1 MISALAQRTGMTKVN
16 ARVALDAVFQIITDT
31 LSAGEKIKLTEL
43 GVFEAR
49 ERAPRVGRNPKANV
63 PVPIPAK
70 RVPFFKPSEGL
81 KAAVE
86 RFNYFL
92 KNQCFGEQFYDYL
105 KDDCP

>member
-43 GVFEAR
+43 GEAR

-86 RFNYFL
+86 RG
-92 KNQCFGEQFYDYL
+92 K
-105 KDDCP
+105 

>member
-1 MISALAQRTGMTKVN
+1 LNKEEMISALAQRTGMTKVN

-86 RFNYFL
+86 R
-92 KNQCFGEQFYDYL
+92 GE
-105 KDDCP
+105 

>member
-1 MISALAQRTGMTKVN
+1 MISALAQRTGITKVN
-16 ARVALDAVFQIITDT
+16 DRVALDAVFQIITDT

-63 PVPIPAK
+63 PVTMPAK

-86 RFNYFL
+86 RG
-92 KNQCFGEQFYDYL
+92 K
-105 KDDCP
+105 